1 MRNQSGEKEEDGR
14 IERGR
19 RSTGQAAERRRQEE
33 GKGRNR
39 RLSSQNLKKEADER
53 KRKIR
58 EKAEGESRR
67 QAPVEQLWEAKQG
80 GTKGNKQKSRVQE
93 SGKNA

>member
-1 MRNQSGEKEEDGR
+1 MRNQSGEKEENGR

-19 RSTGQAAERRRQEE
+19 RSTGEATERRGQEE

-39 RLSSQNLKKEADER
+39 GLSSQNLKRKWTKESG
-53 KRKIR
+53 KVR

-80 GTKGNKQKSRVQE
+80 RTKGNEQKSRVQE
-93 SGKNA
+93 SGRNA